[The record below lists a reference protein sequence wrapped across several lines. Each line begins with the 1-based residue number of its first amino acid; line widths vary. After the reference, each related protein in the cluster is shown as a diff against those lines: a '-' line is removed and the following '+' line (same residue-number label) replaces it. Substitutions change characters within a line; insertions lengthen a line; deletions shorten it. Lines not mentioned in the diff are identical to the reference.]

1 MRMKH
6 SESIQGKTVAVSG
19 STGGLGREL
28 CRALAAE
35 GAHLLLLDRNAEK
48 AATLIAALE
57 AEFPA
62 LTATH
67 LTVDLTDFA
76 TVKAAADALCEHPP
90 YALVLN
96 AGAYAVPRF
105 RCDTGWDNVF
115 QINFVAP
122 YYLARRVKDHGVRV
136 VAVGSI
142 AHNYSKTDPNDVDF
156 STRRAASKVYGN
168 AKRYLMFALYD
179 LFRGETGLSVTH
191 PGITLT
197 GITAHYPKAIYW
209 LIKPCMRLLF
219 PAPKTACRAI
229 VQGVFED
236 CGENEWIGP
245 CLFDVW
251 GKPKKRILHT
261 CKPAEAAAIAHT
273 AEKIYE
279 ELRNT
284 YDRE

>member
-1 MRMKH
+1 MK
-6 SESIQGKTVAVSG
+6 QRLCGKTVAVSG
-19 STGGLGREL
+19 STGGIGREL
-28 CRALAAE
+28 CRVLAAE
-35 GAHLLLLDRNAEK
+35 GADLLLLDRNAEK
-48 AATLIAALE
+48 AAALTADLQ
-57 AEFPA
+57 AEFP
-62 LTATH
+62 T
-67 LTVDLTDFA
+67 LTVTHRTVELTDFP
-76 TVKAAADALCEHPP
+76 TVKAAADALCDTPP
-90 YALVLN
+90 HALILN

-105 RCDTGWDNVF
+105 RCDTGWENIF

-122 YYLARRVKDHGVRV
+122 YYLARRVKDCGTRV
-136 VAVGSI
+136 IAVGSI
-142 AHNYSKTDPNDVDF
+142 AHNYSKTDPHDIDF
-156 STRRAASKVYGN
+156 SSRRAASKVYGN
-168 AKRYLMFALYD
+168 AKRYLMFALYA
-179 LFRGETGLSVTH
+179 LFCGEEGLAVTH

-219 PAPKTACRAI
+219 PSPRSACRAI

-251 GKPKKRILHT
+251 GKPKKRTLHT
-261 CKPAEAAAIAHT
+261 CKPAEAAEIARA

>member
-1 MRMKH
+1 MEQRLV
-6 SESIQGKTVAVSG
+6 GKTVAVSG
-19 STGGLGREL
+19 STGGLGREV

-35 GAHLLLLDRNAEK
+35 GAHLLLLDRNAQK
-48 AATLIAALE
+48 AADLVAALQ
-57 AEFPA
+57 AEFPHV
-62 LTATH
+62 TVTH
-67 LTVDLTDFA
+67 RTVDLTDFA
-76 TVKAAADALCEHPP
+76 TVKAAADALCDTPP
-90 YALVLN
+90 YALILN

-105 RCDTGWDNVF
+105 RCDTGWENIF

-142 AHNYSKTDPNDVDF
+142 AHNYSKTDCNDVDF

-168 AKRYLMFALYD
+168 AKRYLMFSLYD
-179 LFRGETGLSVTH
+179 LFCGENRLAVTH

-219 PAPKTACRAI
+219 PSPKVACRSI

-245 CLFDVW
+245 RLFDIW
-251 GKPKKRILHT
+251 GKPKKRTLRT
-261 CKPAEAAAIAHT
+261 CKPAEAAGIART

-279 ELRNT
+279 ELRDT